1 MKKLLSISLTTIVIA
16 ASAGTLDAAV
26 YMNKTAPHNKPGAVV
41 QRGPSFARPAH
52 NPRAKTVIVKAAPC
66 HQQQHHVYKHNSGCG
81 CNHNH
86 GVNNTA
92 ALVTLGLVG
101 AGVIYA
107 MTK

>member
-1 MKKLLSISLTTIVIA
+1 MKKLLSISLTTIIIA
-16 ASAGTLDAAV
+16 AGATAADAAV
-26 YMNKTAPHNKPGAVV
+26 YTNKTAPHNKPGAVV

-52 NPRAKTVIVKAAPC
+52 NPRAKTVVVQAAPC
-66 HQQQHHVYKHNSGCG
+66 QQHHNYKYNSGCG

-86 GVNNTA
+86 GVNDTV

-107 MTK
+107 LAK